1 MNVSRFATDNA
12 RAVVLGVVLMTVAG
26 LYSMTV
32 LPSGIYPEVEF
43 PRIVAIAQAGNL
55 SPRIMMLA
63 VTRPLEEAARGVL
76 GVRRVR
82 SKTIRGATEIS
93 ALFNPDA
100 DMPYALQLMQA
111 KVDEVRQTLPS
122 GTEIRVERM
131 TPSLFPILSYNITGD
146 RPAVDLHDIAMFD
159 LRPLISRIAGVA
171 RVDVAATDVREVS
184 VVVDPNR
191 LNAVKLTL
199 DQVAEALRN
208 TNQITPV
215 GRLPKDYRQYLVLA
229 SGELTNLDDIRR
241 VVVAFRNQTPVYVGD
256 IADVREGVED
266 RLTLITGS
274 GLPAAVVNVARQ
286 IRGNMLAIADG
297 VEQTLK
303 EHASALPAG
312 IRISKVYDLAGFVRD
327 AVTSVSEAIVIGS
340 LLAVCVLLVFLRD
353 WRATLVAA
361 TALPLTIVGT
371 FFIVQLANGTINLM
385 SLGGL
390 AIAIG
395 LVIDD
400 AIVVVENIHRHIAGG
415 ETPRI
420 AAEHGTNEL
429 VGAVVGSTL
438 TTVVVFVPLALLQG
452 MLGQFFAAL
461 SLTLSGAVLLSL
473 VYALL
478 FIPLPAATF
487 LRARSER
494 RPEGPSKRSTV
505 AQPFR
510 AARRRQIRPEGL
522 RDERP
527 PADFTGPEGLHDDS
541 RSDDSR
547 SDDARSG
554 ETAADLEHGW
564 LGRHY
569 ASFLRRALARPIGVV
584 AITIVI
590 AAIGGL
596 LYFQLETGFLPEM
609 DEGGYV
615 IDYWTP
621 DGTSLQETDRML
633 QRLEAILETTPE
645 ISTFTRRTGTE
656 LGFFATE
663 QNTGDVL
670 VRLKPRGLRHKSAA
684 DLISEQRERFAAE
697 LPGITIEFVQIL
709 QDMLGD
715 LEGNPEPVEVKLF
728 GDDLNTLDGLA
739 TQVTEKLK
747 SVPGLVDLVEPR
759 HGNPEL
765 EIRID
770 STRAA
775 KAGFTPQQ
783 IATQLADGLLGDIA
797 TAVRR
802 GDRLVDL
809 RVRYADTYRFN
820 PTFIHEYPLVTGAGT
835 VVPLSATADVATVEG
850 SAQLHRED
858 LKQMVPITGRLENR
872 DLGGAIADVRRIL
885 GAVQFPIGYTYQIGG
900 QYESQQTSFRSLVL
914 VLAVAMVLVFALL
927 VAQFRRFT
935 AALVIISAAPLSLV
949 GAFGLLVVTRTPLNV
964 SSFMGLILLVGLIV
978 KNGIILIDYADRL
991 EGDGLDRRDA
1001 LVRAGAVRLRPIL
1014 MTTLCT
1020 LFGLLPL
1027 ALGLGAGAELQK
1039 PLAIAVIG
1047 GLSVSTIVTLVFVP
1061 ALTLAFGVYR
1071 GGR

>member
-1 MNVSRFATDNA
+1 MNVPRFAADHS
-12 RAVVLGVVLMTVAG
+12 RVIVLGVVLMTLAG

-43 PRIVAIAQAGNL
+43 PRIVVIAQAGNL
-55 SPRIMMLA
+55 SPRLMLLA

-111 KVDEVRQTLPS
+111 KVDEARQTLPA

-131 TPSLFPILSYNITGD
+131 TPSLFPILSYNVTGD
-146 RPAVDLHDIAMFD
+146 LPAVDLHDIAMFD

-184 VVVDPNR
+184 VVVDPNK
-191 LNAVKLTL
+191 LNAVKVTL
-199 DQVAEALRN
+199 DQIAEALKN
-208 TNQITPV
+208 TNQITSV
-215 GRLPKDYRQYLVLA
+215 GRLPKDYQQYLVLA
-229 SGELTNLDDIRR
+229 TGELTSLDDIRH

-256 IADVREGVED
+256 IAEVGEGVED

-274 GLPAAVVNVARQ
+274 GLPAAVITIARQ

-297 VEQTLK
+297 VEQALR
-303 EHASALPAG
+303 EHTSTLPAG

-327 AVTSVSEAIVIGS
+327 SVTSITEAIVIGS
-340 LLAVCVLLVFLRD
+340 LLAVGVLLLFLRE

-361 TALPLTIVGT
+361 TTLPLTIVGT
-371 FFIVQLANGTINLM
+371 FFVLLLANGTINLM
-385 SLGGL
+385 SMGGL

-400 AIVVVENIHRHIAGG
+400 AIVVVENIHRHVAAG
-415 ETPRI
+415 ETAAV
-420 AAEHGTNEL
+420 AAERGTNEL

-438 TTVVVFVPLALLQG
+438 TTVVVFLPLGLLQG
-452 MLGQFFAAL
+452 MLGQFFVAL
-461 SLTLSGAVLLSL
+461 SLTLSAAVLLSL

-478 FIPLPAATF
+478 FIPIPASRF
-487 LRARSER
+487 LSAR
-494 RPEGPSKRSTV
+494 RPD
-505 AQPFR
+505 
-510 AARRRQIRPEGL
+510 RRQIG
-522 RDERP
+522 D
-527 PADFTGPEGLHDDS
+527 
-541 RSDDSR
+541 
-547 SDDARSG
+547 
-554 ETAADLEHGW
+554 TAADLEHSW
-564 LGRHY
+564 LGRRY
-569 ASFLRRALARPIGVV
+569 ASFLRRALARPIAVI
-584 AITIVI
+584 AITIVF

-596 LYFQLETGFLPEM
+596 LYFQLESGFLPEM

-615 IDYWTP
+615 IDYFTP

-633 QRLEAILETTPE
+633 QRLEAILAKTPE
-645 ISTFTRRTGTE
+645 IATFTRRTGTE

-663 QNTGDVL
+663 QNSGDIL
-670 VRLKPRGLRHKSAA
+670 VRLKPRRVRHKSAA
-684 DLISEQRERFAAE
+684 DLISEQRDRFAAE
-697 LPGITIEFVQIL
+697 LPGMTIEFVQIL

-715 LEGNPEPVEVKLF
+715 LEGNPEPIEVKLF
-728 GDDLNTLDGLA
+728 GDDLGTLEALA
-739 TQVTEKLK
+739 AQVAAKLK
-747 SVPGLVDLVEPR
+747 NVPGLVDLVQPR

-770 STRAA
+770 PTRAA
-775 KAGFTPQQ
+775 KAGFTPQV
-783 IATQLADGLLGDIA
+783 ISTQLADGLLGDVA

-802 GDRLVDL
+802 GDRLIDL
-809 RVRYADTYRFN
+809 RVRYPDAYRFN
-820 PTFIHEYPLVTGAGT
+820 PRWIHEFPLVTEGGA
-835 VVPLSATADVATVEG
+835 VVPLSATARIKTVEG

-872 DLGGAIADVRRIL
+872 DLGSTVADVKKIL
-885 GAVQFPIGYTYQIGG
+885 GEVHLPIGYTFQIGG
-900 QYESQQTSFRSLVL
+900 IYESQQASFRSLFL
-914 VLAVAMVLVFALL
+914 VLSVAMVLVFSVL

-935 AALVIISAAPLSLV
+935 AALVIMSAAPLSLV
-949 GAFGLLVVTRTPLNV
+949 GAFGLLLVTRTPLNV
-964 SSFMGLILLVGLIV
+964 SSYMGLILLIGLIV

-991 EGDGLDRRDA
+991 EAGGLNRADA
-1001 LVRAGAVRLRPIL
+1001 LVRAGAIRLRPIL

-1047 GLSVSTIVTLVFVP
+1047 GLSVSTMVTLVFVP
-1061 ALTLAFGVYR
+1061 TLALALGIYR

>member
-1 MNVSRFATDNA
+1 MNVSRFAADNA
-12 RAVVLGVVLMTVAG
+12 RAIVLGVVLVTVAG
-26 LYSMTV
+26 LYSMTA

-111 KVDEVRQTLPS
+111 KVDEVRQTLPA

-146 RPAVDLHDIAMFD
+146 LPAVDLHDIAMFD

-184 VVVDPNR
+184 VVVDPNK

-215 GRLPKDYRQYLVLA
+215 GRLPKDYQQYLVLA
-229 SGELTNLDDIRR
+229 TGELTNLDDIRH
-241 VVVAFRNQTPVYVGD
+241 VVVAFRSQTPVYVGD

-274 GLPAAVVNVARQ
+274 GLPAAVLNVARQ

-303 EHASALPAG
+303 EHTSALPAG

-327 AVTSVSEAIVIGS
+327 AVTSVSEAIIIGS
-340 LLAVCVLLVFLRD
+340 LLAVCVLLAFLRD
-353 WRATLVAA
+353 WRATVVAA

-371 FFIVQLANGTINLM
+371 FFIVQLAGGTINLM

-400 AIVVVENIHRHIAGG
+400 AIVVVENIHRHLAGG
-415 ETPRI
+415 EAPER

-438 TTVVVFVPLALLQG
+438 TTVVVFLPLGLLQG
-452 MLGQFFAAL
+452 MVGQFFAAL

-478 FIPLPAATF
+478 FIPLAAARF
-487 LRARSER
+487 L
-494 RPEGPSKRSTV
+494 KRSRAAEAV
-505 AQPFR
+505 R
-510 AARRRQIRPEGL
+510 AARRPQDLDDIHT
-522 RDERP
+522 RD
-527 PADFTGPEGLHDDS
+527 
-541 RSDDSR
+541 
-547 SDDARSG
+547 
-554 ETAADLEHGW
+554 TAADLEHGW
-564 LGRHY
+564 LGRRY
-569 ASFLRRALARPIGVV
+569 AAFLRRALARPISVV
-584 AITIVI
+584 AITVVI

-633 QRLEAILETTPE
+633 QRLEAILEGTPE
-645 ISTFTRRTGTE
+645 IATFTRRTGTE

-670 VRLKPRGLRHKSAA
+670 VRLKRRGLRHKSAA

-697 LPGITIEFVQIL
+697 LPGMTIEFVQIL

-728 GDDLNTLDGLA
+728 GDDLSTLDALA
-739 TQVTEKLK
+739 TQVTGRLK
-747 SVPGLVDLVEPR
+747 GVPGLVDLVEPR

-783 IATQLADGLLGDIA
+783 ISTQLADGLLGDVA

-802 GDRLVDL
+802 GDRLIDL
-809 RVRYADTYRFN
+809 RVRYPDSYRFD
-820 PTFIHEYPLVTGAGT
+820 PAFIHEYPLVTEAGT
-835 VVPLSATADVATVEG
+835 VVPLSAMAHVATVEG

-858 LKQMVPITGRLENR
+858 LKQMVPITGRLEDR
-872 DLGGAIADVRRIL
+872 DLGGAIAEVRRIL
-885 GAVQFPIGYTYQIGG
+885 DAVHFPIGYTYQIGG

-949 GAFGLLVVTRTPLNV
+949 GAFGLLIVTRTPLNV

-991 EGDGLDRRDA
+991 ESDGLNRRDA

-1061 ALTLAFGVYR
+1061 ALTLALYR
-1071 GGR
+1071 GGRL